1 MLQNVNFLF
10 ECPCCSCD
18 DVQDDGV
25 ELKVLKA
32 LLTCVTSTIF
42 CVHGQGLLLTIR
54 TCYNI
59 YMVSRSQVNQT
70 TAKASLTQMLNVV
83 FQRMEAN
90 QQDVPVSPI
99 VVSDLLGLPAAPPN
113 DTTSVSGFVQ
123 VMVELMQAV

>member
-1 MLQNVNFLF
+1 MDLHR
-10 ECPCCSCD
+10 SD
-18 DVQDDGV
+18 DIQDEGI

-32 LLTCVTSTIF
+32 LLTCVTSTAF
-42 CVHGQGLLLTIR
+42 CMHGQSLLLAIR

-83 FQRMEAN
+83 FQRMEAC

-99 VVSDLLGLPAAPPN
+99 VVSDVLGLPAAQPH
-113 DTTSVSGFVQ
+113 DTTSLTGFVQ
-123 VMVELMQAV
+123 VSTCRI